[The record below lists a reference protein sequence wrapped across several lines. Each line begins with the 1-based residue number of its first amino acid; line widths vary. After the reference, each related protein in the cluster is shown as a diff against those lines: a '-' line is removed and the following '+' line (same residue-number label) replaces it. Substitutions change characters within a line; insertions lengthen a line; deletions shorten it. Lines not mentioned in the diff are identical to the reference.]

1 MRKLLLT
8 VVAIAVSAPL
18 LLVGQDLTQQLKDF
32 TRRLPID
39 GIQLSLVYMNER
51 VVPMIFQPPTMYAMR
66 ARLKEST
73 LIYVQGTA
81 AKDFELD
88 TSAFSLDQGGQNTVG
103 EPSNIKNFVKGKA
116 KLKADAAVTGVLTF
130 MKVVDPSKPFSVKHG
145 RESAEFRF
153 SSDQVKAM
161 TPPPAAN

>member
-1 MRKLLLT
+1 MRKLLST

-51 VVPMIFQPPTMYAMR
+51 DVPMIFQPPTMYAMR

-73 LIYVQGTA
+73 MLYVQGTA
-81 AKDFELD
+81 TKDFELD
-88 TSAFSLDQGGQNTVG
+88 TSAFSIEQGGQTTAG
-103 EPSNIKNFVKGKA
+103 EPSNI
-116 KLKADAAVTGVLTF
+116 
-130 MKVVDPSKPFSVKHG
+130 
-145 RESAEFRF
+145 
-153 SSDQVKAM
+153 
-161 TPPPAAN
+161 